1 MEPTVDLPDPVV
13 VEEILRARGCPWP
26 RPHVVTTTGSTN
38 ADALERLTSGA
49 DTGLCVVAGEQTA
62 GRGRRGRSWVSDPG
76 AGLWSSTVV
85 RDYPQPA
92 RLPLLASLGG
102 VDAASQIGGP
112 VVHVKWPNDVLTDDG
127 RKLAGILVEAAA
139 REPGVGSAAGAVVGI
154 GINVD
159 HAEESLPAPG
169 ATSWR
174 IAHSIVP
181 DRSTLL
187 AELLVALNNRL
198 TTDWSRSLA
207 DYRRCCRT
215 LGTGVQID
223 LPGGNRIEGRAL
235 DVDDEGH
242 LIVDDGESA
251 RTIVAGDVVHATIR
265 T

>member
-1 MEPTVDLPDPVV
+1 MEQHCRSRLSS
-13 VEEILRARGCPWP
+13 A
-26 RPHVVTTTGSTN
+26 GS
-38 ADALERLTSGA
+38 AAA
-49 DTGLCVVAGEQTA
+49 AGEFGCCRCGEA
-62 GRGRRGRSWVSDPG
+62 DRRSRCACEV
-76 AGLWSSTVV
+76 A
-85 RDYPQPA
+85 
-92 RLPLLASLGG
+92 
-102 VDAASQIGGP
+102 
-112 VVHVKWPNDVLTDDG
+112 NDVLTDDG

-215 LGTGVQID
+215 LGTGVEID

>member
-1 MEPTVDLPDPVV
+1 VDLPDPAV

-38 ADALERLTSGA
+38 ADALESLKSGA

-85 RDYPQPA
+85 RDCPQPA
-92 RLPLLASLGG
+92 RLPLLASLAV
-102 VDAASQIGGP
+102 VDAARQIGGP
-112 VVHVKWPNDVLTDDG
+112 VVHVKWPNDVLADDG

-139 REPGVGSAAGAVVGI
+139 REPGVGSTAGSAAVVGI

-159 HAEESLPAPG
+159 HGEKSLPAPG

-198 TTDWSRSLA
+198 TTEWSRSLT
-207 DYRRCCRT
+207 DYRRWCRT
-215 LGTGVQID
+215 LGMGVEID

-235 DVDDEGH
+235 DVDNEGH
-242 LIVDDGESA
+242 LLVDDGESA